1 MDSNTPPAPAS
12 KKMLWTG
19 RVLSALPVLLLLFSD
34 YTKLAQPAGVPEA
47 FAKLGW
53 PVNMIFGLG
62 IVELACT
69 VVYLIPRT
77 AILGAILLTGYMG
90 GAIAICARVG
100 ENYVLQFLLGVM
112 LWGGL
117 YLRDARLRALIPL
130 TRP

>member
-19 RVLSALPVLLLLFSD
+19 RILSALPALMFLASAA
-34 YTKLAQPAGVPEA
+34 TKLLQPKGIPEA
-47 FAKLGW
+47 FEKLGW
-53 PVNMIFGLG
+53 PMSTVFGLG
-62 IVELACT
+62 ILQIVCVAI
-69 VVYLIPRT
+69 YLTPRT

-90 GAIAICARVG
+90 GAIAVCVRVG
-100 ENYVLQFLLGVM
+100 ESYIMQFLLGVM

-117 YLRDARLRALIPL
+117 YLRDARLRALIPF